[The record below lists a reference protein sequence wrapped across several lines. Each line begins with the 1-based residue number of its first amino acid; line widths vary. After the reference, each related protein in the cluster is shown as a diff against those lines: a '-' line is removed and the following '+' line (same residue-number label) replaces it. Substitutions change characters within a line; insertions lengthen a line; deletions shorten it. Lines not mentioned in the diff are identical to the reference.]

1 MYLLKKTVCL
11 SLLLF
16 LSFFIANAQDSD
28 VRTIQIEGSDQMKFD
43 VTEIT
48 AAPGEEIKIVLTTVS
63 KLPKV
68 AMAHNVVVLK
78 KDTDINAFSRAAA
91 TARDNDFIPS
101 KLTDQIIAHTP
112 LAGGGETVEITFT
125 VPEETGDYTY
135 ICSFPGHFAAGMK
148 GTLIVEE

>member
-1 MYLLKKTVCL
+1 MYSTKKTVCL

-68 AMAHNVVVLK
+68 AMAHNVVILK
-78 KDTDINAFSRAAA
+78 KETDINAFSRAAA

-101 KLTDQIIAHTP
+101 KFTDQIIANTP
-112 LAGGGETVEITFT
+112 LAGGGETVEITFS
-125 VPEETGDYTY
+125 VPDETGSYTY

-148 GTLIVEE
+148 GTLVVEE